1 MYILHF
7 ISSHFSLALYTVM
20 PHKSCFLVY
29 QKAPQISISCY
40 CYWVISSE
48 KSTRTVSNY

>member
-7 ISSHFSLALYTVM
+7 ISFYFSFASYTVM

-29 QKAPQISISCY
+29 QKAPKNGGLFLLLLGILFQKIK
-40 CYWVISSE
+40 SS
-48 KSTRTVSNY
+48 NL

>member
-20 PHKSCFLVY
+20 PHESCFLVY
-29 QKAPQISISCY
+29 QKAPKISISCY
-40 CYWVISSE
+40 CCWVISSE
-48 KSTRTVSNY
+48 KASVRISNY